1 MTNDPQTYNCCIID
15 DEVNCTEVLA
25 YEIKKVRDNINV
37 DHVFTDPEIALTYL
51 QEHPV
56 DILFLDIEMPHMNGF
71 ELLEK
76 LDYMPQNVI
85 FTTAY
90 DQYAIQAFRYM
101 AIDYLLK
108 PIDRSLLAE
117 AIDKAITQQRKIEKQ
132 VIRDIH
138 QKLVSPNTVFNK
150 IAVPVDQGYLM
161 INISDIVLC
170 TANSNY
176 ATILKSDGK
185 KIIISKPLKYLDELL
200 RTHGFFRVHQSSLVN
215 INYMEAYSRTDGG
228 MITLTNGRTVT
239 VSKSRKHGFEHFLSS
254 FVG

>member
-1 MTNDPQTYNCCIID
+1 MPEQTYTCCIVD
-15 DEVNCTEVLA
+15 DEINCAEVLA
-25 YEIKKVRDNINV
+25 YEVKKVRSDV
-37 DHVFTDPEIALTYL
+37 RVEQVFTDSEEAFDYL
-51 QEHPV
+51 QTHTV
-56 DILFLDIEMPHMNGF
+56 DVLFLDIEMPHMNGF

-76 LDYMPQNVI
+76 LDTMPQNVI

-108 PIDRSLLAE
+108 PVDRSLLVG
-117 AIDKAITQQRKIEKQ
+117 AIDKAINHQRKLEKE

-161 INISDIVLC
+161 INISDIVMC

-176 ATILKSDGK
+176 AVILKNNDK

-200 RTHGFFRVHQSSLVN
+200 KTHGFCRVHQSYLIN
-215 INYMEAYSRTDGG
+215 INYMESYSRTDGG
-228 MITLTNGRTVT
+228 IITLLNGQTVT
-239 VSKSRKHGFEHFLSS
+239 VSKSRKHAFEQYLSG